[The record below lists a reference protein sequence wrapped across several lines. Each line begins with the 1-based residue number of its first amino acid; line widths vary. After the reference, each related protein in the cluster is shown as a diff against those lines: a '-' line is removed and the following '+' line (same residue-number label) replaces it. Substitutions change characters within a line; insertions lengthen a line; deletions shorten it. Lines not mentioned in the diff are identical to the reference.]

1 MNVYVC
7 IFIHDM
13 VQILYNKGF
22 VKDFKEAKLARSLR
36 QSKILEIISM
46 HEVETQDELVAH
58 LKSANF
64 DVTQATIS
72 RDIKELGLIKVIGLE
87 GRYKYAVVDSG
98 EQAFSNK
105 NINLFKMCVVSVK
118 AVNNVCIIKTVKQF
132 AQGVCSLIDKL
143 NLIDVL
149 GASYGDDNVMIYFA
163 DNNYAS
169 KAVQSIIEILG

>member
-1 MNVYVC
+1 MYA
-7 IFIHDM
+7 
-13 VQILYNKGF
+13 
-22 VKDFKEAKLARSLR
+22 KEAKLARSLR

-87 GRYKYAVVDSG
+87 GRYKYAVVDSS
-98 EQAFSNK
+98 EQTFSNK

-118 AVNNVCIIKTVKQF
+118 SLNNICIIKTVKQF

-143 NLIDVL
+143 NLIDVM
-149 GASYGDDNVMIYFA
+149 GASCGDDSVMVYFP
-163 DNNYAS
+163 DNN
-169 KAVQSIIEILG
+169 KATKATEDILEILG

>member
-1 MNVYVC
+1 
-7 IFIHDM
+7 
-13 VQILYNKGF
+13 
-22 VKDFKEAKLARSLR
+22 
-36 QSKILEIISM
+36 M

-98 EQAFSNK
+98 EQTFSNK

>member
-1 MNVYVC
+1 M
-7 IFIHDM
+7 
-13 VQILYNKGF
+13 
-22 VKDFKEAKLARSLR
+22 ARSLR

-98 EQAFSNK
+98 EQTFSNK

-118 AVNNVCIIKTVKQF
+118 SLNNICVIKTVKQF

-143 NLIDVL
+143 NLIDVV
-149 GASYGDDNVMIYFA
+149 GASYGDDSVLVYFP
-163 DNNYAS
+163 DNT
-169 KAVQSIIEILG
+169 KAIKATEAIIDILG